1 MHCVLKAHARLIVG
15 KFFNLSIG
23 FNFFF
28 FFLNRK
34 YLSKNLKNIWWDAD
48 LRHRFNSLNTESRGH
63 RRGAASIKNL
73 EKTNQS
79 SQYYHCKLNDL
90 EFLNDAWK
98 VYIYTHE
105 ILFTYLLILFM
116 RYAYYILIFLVLKI
130 NILVIKFHFLYVSM
144 KDPSY

>member
-1 MHCVLKAHARLIVG
+1 MM
-15 KFFNLSIG
+15 FPN
-23 FNFFF
+23 
-28 FFLNRK
+28 
-34 YLSKNLKNIWWDAD
+34 
-48 LRHRFNSLNTESRGH
+48 LNTESSGH
-63 RRGAASIKNL
+63 RRGAAS
-73 EKTNQS
+73 KTLRKLINS
-79 SQYYHCKLNDL
+79 VSISITYHCKLNDL
-90 EFLNDAWK
+90 EFLNNAWK